1 MTHTVY
7 KAFTVGAFEKEE
19 KWLNEMSAK
28 GLQLT
33 DVGFCRYV
41 FKEGTPGEYVYR
53 LELLENLPSNPQSAA
68 YIRFMNE
75 VGVEQVGSIF
85 RWVYFRKKAMDA
97 PFDLY
102 SDVNS
107 KIKHFKRINV
117 LCNWLSG
124 INLATGII
132 NLFYFTASLKYFKM
146 GINNTVR
153 YSNLSICIINIL
165 IATVIF
171 LIARPIR
178 KRLKELRKEQSIR
191 E

>member
-1 MTHTVY
+1 MAHTVY

-28 GLQLT
+28 GLQLI

-53 LELLENLPSNPQSAA
+53 LELLENLPSSPQSVA

-75 VGVEQVGSIF
+75 VGVEQVGSF
-85 RWVYFRKKAMDA
+85 LRWVYFRKKAMDA

-107 KIKHFKRINV
+107 KVKHFKRINV

-146 GINNTVR
+146 GINNTVT